1 MGYLEDYM
9 AAVEKVHKEQS
20 KEYEK
25 VLKTISKPLREGH
38 HFDQNLGGVAGFFE
52 NLRQN
57 SQALINSN
65 AETAQSIKGSVL
77 PILDRLHKEVKNK
90 VKELSHGAQR
100 GAKEVEKARN
110 TTQKHI
116 ELLGQHTASF
126 ESTGGKMNPS
136 EDPYVIHR
144 GVLHRLSK
152 QVIEENNHRND
163 LVSVQQNFQDFEA
176 HVVQVIQQA
185 MEAFNQFAGGQAEKS
200 RALYADMLGAAQR
213 VPPDFEWANFTVRN
227 AEILVNPTDP
237 PRTVEAITFPN
248 QEHPSANALIEGSL
262 ERKSRNKLSW
272 GWSTGYYVV
281 TPSKFLHEF
290 KDSDN
295 VKKDPVPELSIYL
308 PDAVIGAP
316 NGDKFNVKGKDR
328 SKTMSSKLTGSSE
341 LNFKAHTAADAERW
355 YEVIRNVT
363 GATGPAVAIP
373 DSSSTP
379 TSPTLGGDSPVMNEA
394 HNLETKEAV
403 EARGYGLAVA
413 GSEGAG
419 TNHGHVE
426 QKQESGVTGGAADT
440 TDTKGKELPSEATG
454 TLGPTGAATTT
465 TIPPSA
471 ASTTEHKAS
480 APASAI

>member
-1 MGYLEDYM
+1 MGFLEDYM
-9 AAVEKVHKEQS
+9 SAIEKVHKEQS

-38 HFDQNLGGVAGFFE
+38 HFDQTLGGVAGFYE

-57 SQALINSN
+57 TQALINSN
-65 AETAQSIKGSVL
+65 AETEKSIKGSVL

-116 ELLGQHTASF
+116 ELLGQQTASF

-136 EDPYVIHR
+136 EDPYVLHR
-144 GVLHRLSK
+144 GVLHRLHK

-163 LVSVQQNFQDFEA
+163 LIAVQQNFEGFEA
-176 HVVQVIQQA
+176 HVIQVVQQA
-185 MEAFNQFAGGQAEKS
+185 MEAFNQFAGGQAEKT

-213 VPPDFEWANFTVRN
+213 IPPDFEWIGFTERN
-227 AEILVNPTDP
+227 VDILVNPDDP
-237 PRTVEAITFPN
+237 PRAVEAITFPN
-248 QEHPSANALIEGSL
+248 QEHSATKPLIEGSL

-281 TPSKFLHEF
+281 SASKFLHEF

-295 VKKDPVPELSIYL
+295 VKKDPTPELSIYL

-328 SKTMSSKLTGSSE
+328 SKTMSSKLTGTSE
-341 LNFKAHTAADAERW
+341 LSFKAHTAADAERW
-355 YEVIRNVT
+355 YEIIRKVA
-363 GATGPAVAIP
+363 GASGPAVV
-373 DSSSTP
+373 DSTP
-379 TSPTLGGDSPVMNEA
+379 ASPTIGGDSPVMNEA
-394 HNLETKEAV
+394 HDPETEKAADTKEGV
-403 EARGYGLAVA
+403 EHAAA
-413 GSEGAG
+413 GNEG
-419 TNHGHVE
+419 TNQAIE
-426 QKQESGVTGGAADT
+426 QKQESGITGQASPA
-440 TDTKGKELPSEATG
+440 DTKGKVPEIEGSTG
-454 TLGPTGAATTT
+454 TATI
-465 TIPPSA
+465 IPPSA

-480 APASAI
+480 APASAT